1 MIGAIFKDVLL
12 IAFDCKDVSFST
24 SVNVVKRDLLNTV
37 LGGIYITDYFNY
49 YHLHSSAVY
58 VCTLKI
64 LRCRCS
70 HKMKIMTAYGFGL
83 SMAVRNTKVG
93 SSRKATGPLL
103 HSFPT
108 WVN

>member
-1 MIGAIFKDVLL
+1 ML
-12 IAFDCKDVSFST
+12 IAFDCKDVSFIT
-24 SVNVVKRDLLNTV
+24 SVNVVKRGLFNTV

-49 YHLHSSAVY
+49 YHLHSSD

-83 SMAVRNTKVG
+83 SMAVKNTEVE
-93 SSRKATGPLL
+93 SNRKATGPPSN
-103 HSFPT
+103 SFPT